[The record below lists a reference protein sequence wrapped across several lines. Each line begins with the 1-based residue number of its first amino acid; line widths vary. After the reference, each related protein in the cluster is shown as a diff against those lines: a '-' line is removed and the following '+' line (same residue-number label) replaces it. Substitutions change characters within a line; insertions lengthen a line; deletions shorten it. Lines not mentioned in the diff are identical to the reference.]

1 MICGVMY
8 ERSRSKP
15 SFWKRRF
22 FLETTPRRLFI
33 VKTEPSHG
41 SAAPVRRS
49 RSVCGS
55 EASSAG
61 TEAEAC
67 RWSAISAL
75 TASSSADSRS
85 AAACSARAS
94 CSSRAAAS
102 RCACASAP
110 RVMAS
115 AAAATSF
122 SACRSA
128 RERPYGSSSIL
139 QAAACSREAA
149 PKSKDTWRL
158 TSWQVDAQRDRV
170 HRHGPSHPTPACL
183 SGALARNTAQEEL
196 CNRGKVC
203 FALRPRDRSCS
214 FTTAVAPG
222 APR

>member
-41 SAAPVRRS
+41 SAAPARRS

-75 TASSSADSRS
+75 TASSSAESRS

-94 CSSRAAAS
+94 CSSLAAAS

-115 AAAATSF
+115 AAAATSL
-122 SACRSA
+122 SASRSA
-128 RERPYGSSSIL
+128 RESPYGSAAIL
-139 QAAACSREAA
+139 QKSCELAEDKHRE
-149 PKSKDTWRL
+149 SI
-158 TSWQVDAQRDRV
+158 
-170 HRHGPSHPTPACL
+170 
-183 SGALARNTAQEEL
+183 
-196 CNRGKVC
+196 
-203 FALRPRDRSCS
+203 
-214 FTTAVAPG
+214 
-222 APR
+222 

>member
-41 SAAPVRRS
+41 SAAPARRS

-75 TASSSADSRS
+75 TASSSAESRS

-94 CSSRAAAS
+94 CSSLAAAS

-115 AAAATSF
+115 EAAATSL
-122 SACRSA
+122 SASRSA
-128 RERPYGSSSIL
+128 RESPYGSAAIL
-139 QAAACSREAA
+139 QKSCELAEDA

-158 TSWQVDAQRDRV
+158 TSWQVDATAAAVCRV
-170 HRHGPSHPTPACL
+170 HQHGPYALINQHPPAFVWCTCPKQEHSATKRSL
-183 SGALARNTAQEEL
+183 PLARIVLDLAASH
-196 CNRGKVC
+196 RRW
-203 FALRPRDRSCS
+203 A
-214 FTTAVAPG
+214 
-222 APR
+222 